1 MKSNSFK
8 MLLFLFFFCNNYI
21 IVFHPVL
28 HETME
33 VSKFL
38 LWKLFMN
45 SKSMAAWTKLLSSS
59 QNLQEKIVKN
69 LEQENV

>member
-1 MKSNSFK
+1 
-8 MLLFLFFFCNNYI
+8 
-21 IVFHPVL
+21 
-28 HETME
+28 ME